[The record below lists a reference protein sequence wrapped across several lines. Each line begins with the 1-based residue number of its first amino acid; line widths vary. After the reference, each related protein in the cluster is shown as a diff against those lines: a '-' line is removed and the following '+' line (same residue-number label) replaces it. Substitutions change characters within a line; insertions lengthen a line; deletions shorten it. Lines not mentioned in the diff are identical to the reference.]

1 MFVVVQGSYKVRPLV
16 SYCSIHVNS
25 MEKKFSF
32 LISSFFMLVEFL
44 SGGQGM
50 AKMTRSKMLQVLQ
63 WKDTVINYKI

>member
-1 MFVVVQGSYKVRPLV
+1 MVAQGSYKVSPLI
-16 SYCSIHVNS
+16 SYYSIHVNS